1 MINERELQSVRDAFQ
16 SILRA
21 DYISISEIGQLEKL
35 NDYYVDFLKNLPKV
49 LQNQDSYINGRRGTG
64 KTTLLMRAYYE
75 CLKTIS
81 PSIKDKSEILI
92 DKKILPIYI
101 DLSQC
106 KDIFDTNDSDSLE
119 RSFILK
125 LLSDLREQLHTI
137 FEDDKLKLIKKD
149 YSREET
155 FEELSALIQEG
166 MLIKTEKKNIQQE
179 TISNNSNEISA
190 TLNKKDSSLGVSR
203 SDSIIEKRTNKFEEV
218 RNCNV
223 QTFLNYLGKIRKKS
237 KIDAIY
243 VFIDEY
249 SDLTEDE
256 QNKFSFLLK
265 RLLGSKNNIFF
276 KVGTITDRF
285 NFGEQ
290 IIIGRDIYPIS
301 LDLSDF
307 VERYSGIVEASKVL
321 VKFTQDIVEKRLA
334 NFSLNISMDDV
345 FKGDRKEIFTRISR
359 EAMGV
364 PRTVGLILQNSLIQ
378 TETKA
383 DKMIQLVDINI
394 GIKETRKIYFK
405 QFQGAVQKKLIPGY
419 YMDMWNALLGKA
431 LSEKNRNVD
440 RPASHFMIDPIRK
453 KYLNVFC
460 ENFIVHCLEESRASK
475 YGGNYILYALDFD
488 VCNENNILYAIEKD
502 EFTAARFIYDN
513 VFQQFDCY
521 FMKDRLKSYRCPVC
535 NVIYEESDVAHM
547 KVKRCF
553 ECDEKLEEIIH
564 KDTPITEGNYTEVE
578 VKILGLIATL
588 NEENAMSASEIGDAV
603 GCSYQKVA
611 LWCSRV
617 LNRKELIELVKKNG
631 KNYYYDRID

>member
-21 DYISISEIGQLEKL
+21 DYISISEIDQLTKL
-35 NDYYVDFLKNLPKV
+35 NNYYVDYLKNLPKV

-81 PSIKDKSEILI
+81 PKIKDTSEILI

-106 KDIFDTNDSDSLE
+106 KDIFDANDSDSLE

-125 LLSDLREQLHTI
+125 ILSDLREQLHTI
-137 FEDDKLKLIKKD
+137 FEDDKLKILKED
-149 YSREET
+149 YSKT
-155 FEELSALIQEG
+155 DIFSELSAFIQEG

-179 TISNNSNEISA
+179 TMINSTNEISA
-190 TLNKKDSSLGVSR
+190 KLRITDMEVGASSSEG
-203 SDSIIEKRTNKFEEV
+203 IIEKRTNEFEEV

-223 QTFLNYLGKIRKKS
+223 QTLLSYLGKIRKKS

-243 VFIDEY
+243 VFVDEY
-249 SDLTEDE
+249 SDLTEEE
-256 QNKFSFLLK
+256 QNKFSILLK
-265 RLLGSKNNIFF
+265 KLLGSKNNIFF

-285 NFGEQ
+285 DFGDQ

-301 LDLSDF
+301 LDLNDF
-307 VERYSGIVEASKVL
+307 VERYSGTVEASKVL
-321 VKFTQDIVEKRLA
+321 VKFTQDIIEKRLA
-334 NFSLNISMDDV
+334 NFSSNISMNDL

-364 PRTVGLILQNSLIQ
+364 PRTVGLILQNALIQ
-378 TETKA
+378 AETKT
-383 DKMIQLVDINI
+383 DKQIQLGDINV

-405 QFQGAVQKKLIPGY
+405 QFQGAVQKKLIPGF

-431 LSEKNRNVD
+431 LSEKNRYGD

-475 YGGNYILYALDFD
+475 YGGNYILYALDYD
-488 VCNENNILYAIEKD
+488 VCSENNILYAIEKD
-502 EFTAARFIYDN
+502 EFTAARFIYDS

-521 FMKDRLKSYRCPVC
+521 FMKDRLKSYRCPIC
-535 NVIYEESDVAHM
+535 KVIYEEAEVAHM

-553 ECDEKLEEIIH
+553 ECDERLEEIIH

-588 NEENAMSASEIGDAV
+588 DEEDAMSAMEIGDAV

-631 KNYYYDRID
+631 KNYYYDKLD

>member
-1 MINERELQSVRDAFQ
+1 
-16 SILRA
+16 
-21 DYISISEIGQLEKL
+21 
-35 NDYYVDFLKNLPKV
+35 
-49 LQNQDSYINGRRGTG
+49 
-64 KTTLLMRAYYE
+64 
-75 CLKTIS
+75 
-81 PSIKDKSEILI
+81 
-92 DKKILPIYI
+92 
-101 DLSQC
+101 
-106 KDIFDTNDSDSLE
+106 
-119 RSFILK
+119 
-125 LLSDLREQLHTI
+125 
-137 FEDDKLKLIKKD
+137 
-149 YSREET
+149 
-155 FEELSALIQEG
+155 